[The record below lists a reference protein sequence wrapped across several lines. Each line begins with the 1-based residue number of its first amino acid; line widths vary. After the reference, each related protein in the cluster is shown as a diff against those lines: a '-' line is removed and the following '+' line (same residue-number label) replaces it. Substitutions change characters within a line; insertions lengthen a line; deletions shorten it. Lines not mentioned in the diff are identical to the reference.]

1 MSKFGI
7 VLVAA
12 LAIWGGSVLAS
23 GLANK
28 FNDPQIAKIAY
39 VAGEVDIEAA
49 QQALGKTQNPE
60 VKAFAQD
67 MIRDHTAINDQASA
81 LLKKLHIV
89 PRETD
94 VSKYMAKH
102 AEEVRNEIGKL
113 NGADFD
119 RAYMQNEMNYHLQ
132 VDFTLENKLIPETT
146 NSQLKD
152 LLTAALNT
160 FKGHE
165 QRAQTLAA
173 SLKNTAP

>member
-7 VLVAA
+7 VLIAVFAMFSSSA
-12 LAIWGGSVLAS
+12 LAS

-49 QQALGKTQNPE
+49 QQALGKTQSPE

-67 MIRDHTAINDQASA
+67 MIRDHTAINDQVLA
-81 LLKKLHIV
+81 LLKKLHV
-89 PRETD
+89 APRDTD
-94 VSKYMAKH
+94 VSRYMVKH
-102 AEEVRNEIGKL
+102 AEEVRSELGKL

-119 RAYMQNEMNYHLQ
+119 RAYMQNEVNYHLQ
-132 VDFTLENKLIPETT
+132 VDFTLEKKLIPEITDPE
-146 NSQLKD
+146 LKA
-152 LLTAALNT
+152 LLATALTT

-165 QRAQTLAA
+165 QRAEKLVA
-173 SLKNTAP
+173 SLKTAAP